1 VQETYLRVW
10 KTRTISPIAS
20 AKAFLFTVARR
31 LALDLVR
38 RERRSPLVPVRDFEG
53 MFALDG
59 TPDARVIASSAED
72 VGILVDAI
80 DSLPARCRE
89 IFLLCQVEGLPQR
102 EVADRLG
109 LSENTVAVQSARGL
123 QRCEEYVRRRLSKP

>member
-1 VQETYLRVW
+1 MQETYLRVW

-38 RERRSPLVPVRDFEG
+38 RERRSPLVPVKNFEG
-53 MFALDG
+53 MFVLDG